1 MQTWMDHF
9 DESFCP
15 YLDIGKMIFF
25 SQFHS
30 RLPVLTDIC
39 NVTVGTGP
47 YDHWLQLKG
56 DNVSFD
62 EMKRGSIKTPLSST
76 FLFALVD
83 DDGFTSHS
91 VIVTFH
97 IVENGNGLCRP
108 WRLAAVSSPSVFERL
123 SNSLK
128 RFIQLQDG
136 SPPRPEVA
144 LPHCPKA
151 TTPPQTSRSS
161 TPVSRGHSRRLPPPE
176 RSARHNPLV
185 RLGNALLAFAL
196 S

>member
-1 MQTWMDHF
+1 M
-9 DESFCP
+9 
-15 YLDIGKMIFF
+15 
-25 SQFHS
+25 
-30 RLPVLTDIC
+30 
-39 NVTVGTGP
+39 TVGTGP

-76 FLFALVD
+76 FLSTLVD
-83 DDGFTSHS
+83 GDGLVSHS
-91 VIVTFH
+91 VVVNFN

-108 WRLAAVSSPSVFERL
+108 WKSATVSSPSLFELL

-128 RFIQLQDG
+128 RFTQLQDG
-136 SPPRPEVA
+136 IPPRPEVA
-144 LPHCPKA
+144 LPHRPEA

-161 TPVSRGHSRRLPPPE
+161 TPVTSVHSRRLPPPE
-176 RSARHNPLV
+176 RSACQNPLV